1 MKNIRAVLFD
11 LDHTLWDFRA
21 NSRETIGDLYQ
32 RHQLGASGVP
42 SLDEFISVYERINHD
57 MWNAYSLGEIGK
69 EVLRKGRFANTLEK
83 FSIHDDALAETLATD
98 YVKES
103 PLKKNLFPFV
113 HESLTHLKGRYSL
126 LMITNGFTEV
136 QHVKVANSGLK
147 PYFDHVI
154 VSEQTGFKK
163 PHKAIFDYAASLA
176 STPADRCLMVGD
188 NLETDIHGALAAGM
202 QACLFDP
209 YKEHQVAGAHSTIN
223 CLSELM
229 ERL

>member
-21 NSRETIGDLYQ
+21 NSRETIADLYH
-32 RHQLGASGVP
+32 RHQLQALGVL

-57 MWNAYSLGEIGK
+57 MWNAYSTGQIGK
-69 EVLRKGRFANTLEK
+69 EFLRKGRFANTLER
-83 FSIHDDALAETLATD
+83 FSIHDDALAESLATD

-113 HESLTHLKGRYSL
+113 HETLSHLQGRYSL

-176 STPADRCLMVGD
+176 STTSDKCLMVGD
-188 NLETDIHGALAAGM
+188 NLEADIDGALAAGM

-209 YKEHQVAGAHSTIN
+209 YKEHHLKDTHSTIN

>member
-21 NSRETIGDLYQ
+21 NSRETIADLYQ
-32 RHQLGASGVP
+32 RHQLQASGVT
-42 SLDEFISVYERINHD
+42 SFDEFISVYERINHD
-57 MWNAYSLGEIGK
+57 MWNAYSLGQIGK
-69 EVLRKGRFANTLEK
+69 EVLRKGRFANTLER
-83 FSIHDDALAETLATD
+83 FSIHDDNLAEALATD
-98 YVKES
+98 YVRES

-113 HESLTHLKGRYSL
+113 HETLSHLQGRYRL

-176 STPADRCLMVGD
+176 STTSERCLMVGD

-209 YKEHQVAGAHSTIN
+209 YKEHQLQDAHTTIN

>member
-1 MKNIRAVLFD
+1 MNNIRAVLFD

-21 NSRETIGDLYQ
+21 NSRETIGDLFQ
-32 RHQLGASGVP
+32 LHQLEAYGVP
-42 SLDEFISVYERINHD
+42 SLDEFITVYERINHD
-57 MWNAYSLGEIGK
+57 MWNAYSLGQIGK
-69 EVLRKGRFANTLEK
+69 EVLRKGRFANTLER
-83 FSIHDDALAETLATD
+83 FSINDDVLAEALASD
-98 YVKES
+98 YVRES

-113 HESLTHLKGRYSL
+113 HETLSHLQGKYRL

-163 PHKAIFDYAASLA
+163 PHRAIFDHAASLA
-176 STPADRCLMVGD
+176 SSSSDTCLMVGD
-188 NLETDIHGALAAGM
+188 NLETDIHGALNAGM

-209 YKEHQVAGAHSTIN
+209 YKEHQACGSHTSIN

-229 ERL
+229 GRL